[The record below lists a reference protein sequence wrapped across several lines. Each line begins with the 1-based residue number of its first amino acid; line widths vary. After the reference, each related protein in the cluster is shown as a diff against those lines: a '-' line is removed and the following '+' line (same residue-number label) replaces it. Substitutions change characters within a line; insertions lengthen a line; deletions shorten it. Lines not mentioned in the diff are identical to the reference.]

1 MRQRLQNMNTLR
13 NQILAMFLLVM
24 AIVLCFVGLTTYTR
38 VSALIKNNAERQ
50 LKQTANEA
58 TGRLE
63 TLYRQLDMLS
73 SQVMTTAEVQKLL
86 SQHTFGQRASLQQR
100 QSLMQSVSTFQV
112 YSDGIQAFDLYANNY
127 SSMFPLD
134 DTTLSGRI
142 GAAWIQQ
149 VDLARGKLVWIGPD
163 PKDSNYFLAVRQ
175 VRLID
180 HWFASGGYLLIRV
193 NRSYFDLGEQGGRQH
208 NELMMLLDRNLSL
221 ITSNYEGNS
230 KAVIQMNGQTI
241 MIRGKEYIQVG
252 QKSELTGWKLVILTP
267 ISTVLEGITVLRT
280 AIIVSGCVG
289 FLICLLC
296 SFFLSSMITRPI
308 LRLIKTMR
316 GSRLGEMRPSPEVQ
330 STVEINELTKT
341 YNQMVEHMNEL
352 IQVIYEKELVR
363 SRSELKALQAQI
375 NPHFLYNTLEALFWS
390 LQEKE
395 EEELA
400 ELVVAMSELFRY
412 TIGSEGTSEW
422 VTFSAELEHIEHYM
436 QLMQLRM
443 GERLTWEIEVA
454 PGCLTVRI
462 PKLIIQPI
470 VENAILHGIGNKKGP
485 GCVSLTIKADT
496 TTASW
501 LVKVKDD
508 GPGMDEETVLKL
520 MHEHDLGGI
529 TNAKGNGMAIANV
542 NKRLQLYYKD
552 QSLHGL
558 SIRSNLGEGTE
569 VSFLIPGDESWHEIQ

>member
-1 MRQRLQNMNTLR
+1 MRHRLQNMNTLR

-73 SQVMTTAEVQKLL
+73 SQVMTTTEVQQLL
-86 SQHTFGQRASLQQR
+86 LQHTYGQRASLQQR

-134 DTTLSGRI
+134 DTTLNGRI
-142 GAAWIQQ
+142 GSAWIQQ
-149 VDLARGKLVWIGPD
+149 IDLARGKLVWIGQD
-163 PKDSNYFLAVRQ
+163 PKDPNYFLAVRQ

-193 NRSYFDLGEQGGRQH
+193 NRSYFDLGVQGDQQRD
-208 NELMMLLDRNLSL
+208 ELMLLLDRNQLL
-221 ITSNYEGNS
+221 ITSNFAGNS
-230 KAVIQMNGQTI
+230 KAVVHSNGQTVT
-241 MIRGKEYIQVG
+241 IRGKEYIQVD

-267 ISTVLEGITVLRT
+267 VSTVLEGITVLRT

-412 TIGSEGTSEW
+412 TIGSDGMSEW
-422 VTFSAELEHIEHYM
+422 VTFSAELEHIERYM

-443 GERLTWEIEVA
+443 GDRLSWNIEVA
-454 PGCLTVRI
+454 PECLNIRI

-485 GCVSLTIKADT
+485 GCVSLTIQADHET
-496 TTASW
+496 SGW
-501 LVKVKDD
+501 LVQVTDD
-508 GPGMDEETVLKL
+508 GPGMDEQTVHSL
-520 MHEHDLGGI
+520 MNERESAGI
-529 TNAKGNGMAIANV
+529 TNTKGNGMAIDNV
-542 NKRLQLYYKD
+542 NKRLHLYYKD
-552 QSLHGL
+552 SSLHGL
-558 SIRSNLGEGTE
+558 SIRSALGEGTQ
-569 VSFLIPGDESWHEIQ
+569 VSFLIPGDEGWHEIQ